1 MLVGREGELLQW
13 LLSQTHVPPPQSLH
27 MLLTLPCVQ
36 IPLPPQSLHR
46 LLALPCVQ
54 ILPPPYS
61 LRSFVA
67 VLSTRCTSP
76 LRTPVPR
83 VVGDG
88 GGMKM
93 RSINRWSAAAPTA
106 APARRGSVER

>member
-27 MLLTLPCVQ
+27 WLL
-36 IPLPPQSLHR
+36 R
-46 LLALPCVQ
+46 LPCVQ
-54 ILPPPYS
+54 ILPPPQS
-61 LRSFVA
+61 LHSFLA
-67 VLSTRCTSP
+67 VLSTRCTSL

-106 APARRGSVER
+106 APARRGSVERLGLL